1 MLDFQKKCIKE
12 FITVVID
19 GHIITSDSNDNDVK
33 GKQMNL
39 LVALDIATYLPLA
52 IKVFP
57 SYLVGKTDFIEFKN
71 PLGEIKSMLF
81 IMDTG
86 FYQNRIFIYCKTSGK
101 LHNTFILKLGK

>member
-57 SYLVGKTDFIEFKN
+57 SYLVDKTDFIEFKN
-71 PLGEIKSMLF
+71 TLGEI
-81 IMDTG
+81 
-86 FYQNRIFIYCKTSGK
+86 
-101 LHNTFILKLGK
+101 